1 MRRVGT
7 LEEISDGQLY
17 GPGDLVRVG
26 CRDCEGCS
34 ACCHGMEALILD
46 PLDIFRLTTGLGR
59 PFEDFLE
66 KEIELII
73 ADQMIVPKMR
83 MAEGEQACAFLNK
96 EGRCSIHG
104 IRPGICRLF
113 PLGRYYH
120 DGDFSYILQVN
131 ECVRKNRY
139 KMKVSQW
146 VEEEEPEK
154 NRNFINTWHDLCK
167 RVEAAVPELGDA
179 ERKQML
185 VGILKLFYQQPYRP
199 GDFYGQFEE
208 RMRIA
213 EKEIKKYHFGT
224 TELPAS
230 SCLEVTCGK

>member
-1 MRRVGT
+1 MRREGT
-7 LEEISDGQLY
+7 LEEISDGHLY
-17 GPGDLVRVG
+17 TAGDLVRVG

-46 PLDIFRLTTGLGR
+46 PLDIYRLTTGLGR

-66 KEIELII
+66 KELELVI
-73 ADQMIVPKMR
+73 ADGMILPKMK
-83 MAEGEQACAFLNK
+83 MQDGQQACAFLNAG
-96 EGRCSIHG
+96 GRCSIHT

-146 VEEEEPEK
+146 IDENEPEK
-154 NRNFINTWHDLCK
+154 NRRFINTWHDLCK
-167 RVEAAVPELGDA
+167 SVEALVSKSTDE
-179 ERKQML
+179 ERRRL
-185 VGILKLFYQQPYRP
+185 LPGILRLFYQQPYRP
-199 GDFYGQFEE
+199 EDFYGQFEE
-208 RMRIA
+208 RIA
-213 EKEIKKYHFGT
+213 IARKEFLLPEERCRRTNAEETMTKKQ
-224 TELPAS
+224 
-230 SCLEVTCGK
+230 